1 MPHRFF
7 YFFQDYAWWR
17 SAFNKE
23 KKSPCKEDRGGINGC
38 LGFDLADILEQGRG
52 PGLASSFVEA
62 PEPEEKDQQ
71 LSVLCEERRFTLMRD
86 NKPLLVA
93 VPVEGLG
100 FDIFLPK
107 EEGPASDGA
116 AFLLRCSPKLESW
129 LLTSARC
136 EQCEARGGRGGS
148 ASLDPQKREGPKPD
162 WTNCLVAQRKLTVCV
177 S

>member
-1 MPHRFF
+1 MGLMEQQL
-7 YFFQDYAWWR
+7 QDYAWWR

-23 KKSPCKEDRGGINGC
+23 KKSPCKEDRGAINGC

-107 EEGPASDGA
+107 EEGPASDAA
-116 AFLLRCSPKLESW
+116 AFLLRCSP
-129 LLTSARC
+129 
-136 EQCEARGGRGGS
+136 
-148 ASLDPQKREGPKPD
+148 
-162 WTNCLVAQRKLTVCV
+162 
-177 S
+177 